1 MFYFFVYICKQ
12 LQVLVLLRL
21 SDITSKFSTDPICSC
36 TYRDNMF
43 YIQFIGVLI
52 VTCSA
57 YFKTLTTVLVFVI
70 LFFLLCFFP
79 FIIPPYLE
87 AG

>member
-1 MFYFFVYICKQ
+1 
-12 LQVLVLLRL
+12 
-21 SDITSKFSTDPICSC
+21 
-36 TYRDNMF
+36 MF